1 MNNLDLPPFPV
12 PGASG
17 PHVCEAVRFYL
28 ALVDELPFEQV
39 RILSEHVKECAA
51 CAAEFQRL
59 QQSSRL
65 LASLPESTPSARV
78 DEAIQTFLRA
88 QQRSGNR
95 PAAHAPAMEPL
106 ARQLRPLGGRRRT
119 TFTRRRMGLLSLAAA
134 ALLVLAVASIL
145 LRGVIW
151 PTSNATAF
159 QLPANLSWSGY
170 VLHYTQTQHDEQGKA
185 YQVEVY
191 QDLGTNQMHIESRMQ
206 GTFDVV
212 VVTDQ
217 QDMLGK
223 DMMHH
228 IAQKGQDV
236 EAWAVDG
243 SVFDLEELRQDL
255 STQRAS
261 YLGSGTFAG
270 QKVYQIRAS
279 NGRILL
285 LNMHYF
291 PVNVLPTS
299 ANASTPMYSTCELM
313 PVAQVS
319 DSMWDMSV
327 PANFHMGKL
336 PARA

>member
-1 MNNLDLPPFPV
+1 M
-12 PGASG
+12 
-17 PHVCEAVRFYL
+17 EAVQPSEEGERER
-28 ALVDELPFEQV
+28 DELGPVVQEEV
-39 RILSEHVKECAA
+39 R
-51 CAAEFQRL
+51 R
-59 QQSSRL
+59 
-65 LASLPESTPSARV
+65 LPEKYRAAVALCYEGLPWFTGAAVMAAALPDRRV
-78 DEAIQTFLRA
+78 LVVALLY
-88 QQRSGNR
+88 
-95 PAAHAPAMEPL
+95 AAGAHGIMTLNDFKSEE
-106 ARQLRPLGGRRRT
+106 GD
-119 TFTRRRMGLLSLAAA
+119 RRMGLLSLAAA

-151 PTSNATAF
+151 PTSNTTAF

-327 PANFHMGKL
+327 PADFHMGKL